1 MFVQQ
6 QEIRRNLPSFR
17 RYDSQHTRTEE
28 KEVVK
33 RFFDNLRGG
42 LASLAVLS
50 DFFGGA
56 YERDIIQQ
64 FIDQGRRNSTADTGS
79 DSPMQAIQ

>member
-1 MFVQQ
+1 
-6 QEIRRNLPSFR
+6 
-17 RYDSQHTRTEE
+17 
-28 KEVVK
+28 VVK

-50 DFFGGA
+50 DFSGGA